1 MERDAWT
8 VDVCA
13 NPLSRNS
20 GTLSNQ
26 FKRKH
31 AHQSGHENDGRLAST
46 GCRTGRFNGGG
57 IMTEESM
64 AHGDDSILATV
75 GKLAVLI
82 AVLFVWAVITVG
94 IAFEKADA
102 TEHYMYL
109 SLLVLLLFRR
119 VWGVPKLRYHR
130 E

>member
-1 MERDAWT
+1 M
-8 VDVCA
+8 DVCA
-13 NPLSRNS
+13 NPPSRNS

-31 AHQSGHENDGRLAST
+31 ANQLGNETDGRLACT
-46 GCRTGRFNGGG
+46 GCRAGRYNGGG
-57 IMTEESM
+57 IVTEESM
-64 AHGDDSILATV
+64 THSDESVLATA

-82 AVLFVWAVITVG
+82 AVLFVWAIITVG

-102 TEHYMYL
+102 TDHYMYL
-109 SLLVLLLFRR
+109 SLLVLLIFRR
-119 VWGVPKLRYHR
+119 VWGVPNLRFHR